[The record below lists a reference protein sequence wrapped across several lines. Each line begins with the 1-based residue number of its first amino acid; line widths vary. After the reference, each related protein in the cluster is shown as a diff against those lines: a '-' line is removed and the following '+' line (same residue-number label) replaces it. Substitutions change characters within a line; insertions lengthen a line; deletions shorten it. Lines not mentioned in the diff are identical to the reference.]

1 MYYIYPNEP
10 RYTVANPGD
19 FFRQQLL
26 DAQRQRAFEE
36 TQRRRAY
43 EDALRRRALEE
54 EIQRRAIE
62 EELERRRAIEMEV
75 RRRQAIE
82 AELARQRELEKEM
95 LLRDYE
101 RELLRRR
108 REEDQR
114 QAFYDALLEEQERR
128 EQERRLWRKRL
139 QQQQHPYGPRRKVPT
154 GSDSE
159 EELTIK
165 PSAPARQIPILF
177 LNQAAHPAA
186 TMTPPEPQE
195 PRVVPR
201 AQSPAREAIRSLV
214 TSPSVTP
221 TIRAGAR
228 AQSPVNENTTQPTTP
243 APITSAATSTP
254 VDDRILTFKQT
265 RAARILQ
272 KHFRQTRPKL
282 ITLARIVEDLRTAQ
296 RDLEPTVLS
305 TPLVVTNG
313 KLLPQNNKAFVMLE
327 ETLTKLLVRADAV
340 QSDGVALVRDAR
352 KKVVGAVNT
361 VLGHLDAIRRDAL
374 RRAAEEEASRV
385 TSEQV
390 VNKDSMDVDQDP
402 STTVD
407 SLPPSELEV
416 VQNTD
421 AMQVDDESTTTCATA
436 TNSAGAVAME
446 DEGDQVPEQPLDTIN
461 EIICQAADAELQVES
476 DHDDGMQVES
486 DDQGAQ
492 SDKQDAL
499 SADTGS
505 DVQSVETPNPENSS
519 DVQAVDSG
527 AATETQPT
535 PALSSPGE
543 VEPAHQ
549 DMTSSPV
556 TKGSEPFILVQSPA
570 KSPSCSVVVDPFLQ
584 RDNCVAVTAEG

>member
-1 MYYIYPNEP
+1 MYYLYPSEP
-10 RYTVANPGD
+10 RYTVGSPGD

-62 EELERRRAIEMEV
+62 EEMERRRAIEMEV

-82 AELARQRELEKEM
+82 AELARQREVEEEM

-101 RELLRRR
+101 RELLLRR
-108 REEDQR
+108 REEEQR
-114 QAFYDALLEEQERR
+114 QALYDALLEEQERR

-139 QQQQHPYGPRRKVPT
+139 QQQQHPHGPRRKVPA

-165 PSAPARQIPILF
+165 PSVPARQIPILF
-177 LNQAAHPAA
+177 LNQAPQHSA

-195 PRVVPR
+195 PRVFTR
-201 AQSPAREAIRSLV
+201 AQSPAREAI
-214 TSPSVTP
+214 TSPFTSASGT
-221 TIRAGAR
+221 R
-228 AQSPVNENTTQPTTP
+228 AQSLAKEVTTLPVTS

-254 VDDRILTFKQT
+254 VDDRILKFKQT

-282 ITLARIVEDLRTAQ
+282 MTLARIVADLRTAQ

-313 KLLPQNNKAFVMLE
+313 RLLPQNNKAFVTLE

-340 QSDGVALVRDAR
+340 QSDGVVLVRDAR

-374 RRAAEEEASRV
+374 RRAAEEEAERV
-385 TSEQV
+385 TIEQV
-390 VNKDSMDVDQDP
+390 VNEDSMDVDQDP

-407 SLPPSELEV
+407 VAPTSTPEV

-421 AMQVDDESTTTCATA
+421 GMQVDDDSTA
-436 TNSAGAVAME
+436 TCSTATDSAGATAMQ

-461 EIICQAADAELQVES
+461 EIVCQTADAELHVES
-476 DHDDGMQVES
+476 DHDDAMQVES

-492 SDKQDAL
+492 SDKQDAVL
-499 SADTGS
+499 ADTGS
-505 DVQSVETPNPENSS
+505 NVQSVEIPNPENSS
-519 DVQAVDSG
+519 DIHAVDPG
-527 AATETQPT
+527 AITETQSTSAPSSSGEPEPT
-535 PALSSPGE
+535 
-543 VEPAHQ
+543 HQ
-549 DMTSSPV
+549 DVTSSPV

-570 KSPSCSVVVDPFLQ
+570 KSPSCNVPVDPFLQ